1 MTNVEGKVPMSTKTK
16 IGWLAAVILP
26 AMILLVPES
35 EALTLQ
41 IKLFLAVTLCAILIF
56 ALELMDNV
64 IPALMLPLCY
74 YALKLVPL
82 TTAFQP
88 WTTTIPWMCL
98 GGFILT
104 NIMLRTGLLKR
115 VAYWC
120 IVKTGGTYK
129 GIIWGLIFFGI
140 VFNLVK
146 PGASFVAM
154 SAFAYGL
161 CTALGLGRS
170 KAAAGIMIAAS
181 FATLVPGYF
190 IYTPA
195 NVGML
200 LGIGASVTDTAVT
213 YFEFMKHN
221 IVFIPFIFIMAWL
234 LTKMFK
240 PEKPIDGK
248 AFFLEE
254 QRKLGKMS
262 KDELKTAIAMI
273 ALFLCMLTNIVDIGF
288 AFVVIPCP
296 FVLPRHQCRHERGY
310 DQDQLWLFDLC
321 DSVYVH
327 RFCSHCLRRGQN
339 DFGDGAALHDQYE
352 HHRHHR
358 CSLYFGRW
366 AELPFDAFG
375 GDGDFWRSADPISCG
390 SGHQSH
396 SDAVHLFLQLGSDLA
411 AV

>member
-129 GIIWGLIFFGI
+129 GIIWGLIF
-140 VFNLVK
+140 LV
-146 PGASFVAM
+146 SSSTSSNQV
-154 SAFAYGL
+154 
-161 CTALGLGRS
+161 
-170 KAAAGIMIAAS
+170 
-181 FATLVPGYF
+181 
-190 IYTPA
+190 
-195 NVGML
+195 L
-200 LGIGASVTDTAVT
+200 LS
-213 YFEFMKHN
+213 
-221 IVFIPFIFIMAWL
+221 
-234 LTKMFK
+234 
-240 PEKPIDGK
+240 
-248 AFFLEE
+248 
-254 QRKLGKMS
+254 
-262 KDELKTAIAMI
+262 
-273 ALFLCMLTNIVDIGF
+273 
-288 AFVVIPCP
+288 
-296 FVLPRHQCRHERGY
+296 
-310 DQDQLWLFDLC
+310 
-321 DSVYVH
+321 
-327 RFCSHCLRRGQN
+327 
-339 DFGDGAALHDQYE
+339 
-352 HHRHHR
+352 
-358 CSLYFGRW
+358 
-366 AELPFDAFG
+366 
-375 GDGDFWRSADPISCG
+375 WR
-390 SGHQSH
+390 
-396 SDAVHLFLQLGSDLA
+396 
-411 AV
+411 